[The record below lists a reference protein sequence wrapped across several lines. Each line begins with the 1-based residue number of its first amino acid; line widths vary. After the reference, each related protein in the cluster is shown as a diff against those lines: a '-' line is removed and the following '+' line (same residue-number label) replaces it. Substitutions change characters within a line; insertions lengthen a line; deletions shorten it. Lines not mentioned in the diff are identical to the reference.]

1 MPTEEKQPQTASA
14 YEQLTAKQRAFVDA
28 LCADPNISGTQA
40 AITAGYSD
48 GPGASVEATRQL
60 RNAKVRQALGER
72 LKDTAPTS
80 EEIAA
85 RWDRVSRA
93 TLDDF
98 YTSKLVEY
106 TPRIRQPLTE
116 AIAELEGKIAFDR
129 EYAERSAQLLG
140 LADQALSD
148 YMENETRSAQQ
159 RRLTILRYQMLLE
172 ADPGAFRVVDGP
184 AEQHEEL
191 VLDLVKA
198 QRAGVLDMAKSI
210 KPTQHGLGVELRDPD
225 AALDKLARM
234 AGAYE
239 KDNEQSK
246 AVMVLNAKVEI
257 IPTGKAIARN
267 ESDVD
272 V

>member
-1 MPTEEKQPQTASA
+1 MPTADNQPLTA
-14 YEQLTAKQRAFVDA
+14 YQQLTAKQRAFVDA

-40 AITAGYSD
+40 AIAAGYSES
-48 GPGASVEATRQL
+48 GPSVEATRLL
-60 RNAKVRQALGER
+60 RNANVRKALGER

-98 YTSKLVEY
+98 YTKRLEDY
-106 TPRIRQPLTE
+106 TLKIQQPLTD
-116 AIAELEGKIAFDR
+116 AIAELEGRIKFDR
-129 EYAERSAQLLG
+129 EYAERSAALLG
-140 LADQALSD
+140 LTDQALSD
-148 YMENETRSAQQ
+148 YVEDETRSAQQ

-184 AEQHEEL
+184 TQQREVLE
-191 VLDLVKA
+191 LDLVKA
-198 QRAGVLDMAKSI
+198 QRAGVLDLAKSI

-239 KDNEQSK
+239 KDNEQSRPIVGDIGVTIK
-246 AVMVLNAKVEI
+246 QVPAERRE
-257 IPTGKAIARN
+257 GRRRG
-267 ESDVD
+267 
-272 V
+272 